1 MLNSDDLQWT
11 ATNLIALHRRL
22 QEISRYSAEASQTR
36 GAGECLSS
44 LREEVEQARKT
55 AQALLDRVT
64 SRLLAGTRKIETA
77 PGTPPIF
84 RVMPPAASLGAE
96 HFPGPAARIPVG
108 ELAFTAVPNGSA
120 AIRNPKGKGKLI
132 LVVDDETEILE
143 RAATMLEEEDFRIIL
158 AKDGFEALQIYG
170 QLSDKISL
178 IILDFFLPVM
188 DGDAVFDE
196 LKAINP
202 AVQVVLS
209 SGFAEQ
215 TKLGSMLARGLCGFI
230 PKPYTS
236 EKLIDQV
243 RSIIAA

>member
-1 MLNSDDLQWT
+1 MLDSDDLKWT
-11 ATNLIALHRRL
+11 ASNLIALHRRL
-22 QEISRYSAEASQTR
+22 QEVSRLSAQ
-36 GAGECLSS
+36 AGQAHGVGED
-44 LREEVEQARKT
+44 LRLLDKEVEQARKT
-55 AQALLDRVT
+55 AQALLDRIT
-64 SRLLAGTRKIETA
+64 SRLLAGTRRIDTA

-84 RVMPPAASLGAE
+84 RVMPPASLGSTPVAGVE
-96 HFPGPAARIPVG
+96 ARIPVG
-108 ELAFTAVPNGSA
+108 ELALAAVPDGGIV
-120 AIRNPKGKGKLI
+120 IRNPEGRGKLV
-132 LVVDDETEILE
+132 LVVDDEPEILE
-143 RAATMLEEEDFRIIL
+143 RAGLMLEEEGFRIIL

-202 AVQVVLS
+202 NVQVVLS

>member
-1 MLNSDDLQWT
+1 MLDADDLKWT

-22 QEISRYSAEASQTR
+22 QQVSRLSAQ
-36 GAGECLSS
+36 AGQAHGVGED
-44 LREEVEQARKT
+44 LRLLDKEVEQATKT
-55 AQALLDRVT
+55 AQALLDRIT
-64 SRLLAGTRKIETA
+64 SRLLAGTRRIETS

-84 RVMPPAASLGAE
+84 RVMPPASLGST
-96 HFPGPAARIPVG
+96 PAAGVEARIPVG
-108 ELAFTAVPNGSA
+108 ELALAVVPDGGI
-120 AIRNPKGKGKLI
+120 AIRNPDGKGKLV
-132 LVVDDETEILE
+132 LVVDDEPEILE
-143 RAATMLEEEDFRIIL
+143 RAGVMLEEEGFRIIL

-202 AVQVVLS
+202 NVQVVLS